1 MANFLPAK
9 LTPHG
14 NASMAL
20 NPETSTKAAATKN
33 PLGLSKRECRALLDC
48 VMGGHLGRNELRW
61 PVMIEAAKRHYVAP
75 LMASHLDLEKLPQ
88 QARYELEQSA
98 EVARKRA
105 DKASRALAPIL
116 DKVQPL
122 NLPLLLFKGPVLSE
136 SLYPRRELRSFYDL
150 DLLVRKEDIET
161 YEQAIFDVGYRMA
174 RRHASD
180 LVWMTELRKLH
191 TGEETLPAE
200 VTRSYYLNHHCH
212 LPLMP
217 LNPEQGMPIDLHW
230 ALFPR
235 KQIVLPEDE
244 IWRRAVPITLDGRR
258 IFTLSRVDNLLY
270 LCLHVSLDGYDRL
283 RLIKL
288 VDIALASKD
297 LTDLEWKE
305 TIALAQC
312 YGVAKPFFMGVWLA
326 HRAARLSLPVMVE
339 RMKSASLKRTFLA
352 AVLFERSLL
361 NRDSA
366 LAEAAW
372 DWALGRSNLKT
383 IGKMCRTLARN
394 AYRRVK
400 HIGG

>member
-1 MANFLPAK
+1 
-9 LTPHG
+9 
-14 NASMAL
+14 MAL
-20 NPETSTKAAATKN
+20 NPGINNKAAAAEN
-33 PLGLSKRECRALLDC
+33 SPRLSRRECRALLNC
-48 VMGGHLGRNELRW
+48 VMGGHVGRNELRW
-61 PVMIEAAKRHYVAP
+61 PVMLEAAKRHYVAP
-75 LMASHLDLEKLPQ
+75 LMASHLDLEKLPEE
-88 QARYELEQSA
+88 ARCGFEQSA
-98 EVARKRA
+98 EDARKRA

-116 DKVQPL
+116 DKVLPL

-161 YEQAIFDVGYRMA
+161 YERAILDVGYRMA
-174 RRHASD
+174 RRHAKD
-180 LVWMTELRKLH
+180 LVWMTELQKLH

-200 VTRSYYLNHHCH
+200 ATRSYYLNHHCH

-217 LNPEQGMPIDLHW
+217 LNPEQGIPIDLHW

-235 KQIVLPEDE
+235 KQITLPVDDM
-244 IWRRAVPITLDGRR
+244 WRRAVPMTLDGRR
-258 IFTLSRVDNLLY
+258 IVTLSRVDNLLY
-270 LCLHVSLDGYDRL
+270 LCLHVSMDGYDRL

-288 VDIALASKD
+288 VDIALASKE
-297 LTDLEWKE
+297 LTEQEWKE

-312 YGVAKPFFMGVWLA
+312 YGVVKPFFMGVWLA

-339 RMKSASLKRTFLA
+339 RMRPASLKRILLA
-352 AVLFERSLL
+352 AALFERPLL
-361 NRDSA
+361 NRNSP

-383 IGKMCRTLARN
+383 VGKMCRTLARN